1 MVSSFCTGCW
11 APHILQP
18 VGINIPQYQFKHS
31 YVVTEGIEG
40 VSGLPNIRDPKN
52 NFYLRTQ
59 GDAVQ
64 IGSFEHAPPF
74 LDNMVRAKYL
84 PSYIQGS
91 GIYKNEVLQFFMIY
105 RNAWI
110 YGNFKIIAITKTKV
124 SALVF
129 L

>member
-1 MVSSFCTGCW
+1 MFENAMHTSSC
-11 APHILQP
+11 
-18 VGINIPQYQFKHS
+18 
-31 YVVTEGIEG
+31 
-40 VSGLPNIRDPKN
+40 GLRNIRDPKN

-105 RNAWI
+105 RNA
-110 YGNFKIIAITKTKV
+110 
-124 SALVF
+124 
-129 L
+129 